1 MEAAGL
7 GTDPGM
13 WNQVD
18 DFGWIKKQQSP
29 NWRII
34 PESER
39 VAPPEAPPIPE
50 TLNPKSQTL
59 KPKP

>member
-7 GTDPGM
+7 GSDPGM

-29 NWRII
+29 NWRVI
-34 PESER
+34 PEAER
-39 VAPPEAPPIPE
+39 AAPPEAPPVP
-50 TLNPKSQTL
+50 TAAQ
-59 KPKP
+59 